1 MRGLVRWSVH
11 PDDCYA
17 RDVVVL
23 KPLTVTARP
32 ILLNGP
38 PGSGKTTLAPLVA
51 SRLGYELIDLD
62 ALIERETAST
72 IPELFAREGEG
83 AFRARERDALK
94 RVLDRE
100 RVVVALG
107 GGALVDRTFRHE
119 ALRRAL
125 VVSLDAPL
133 ETLLAR
139 LGASTPRPLVTS
151 SPDPGAALRSL
162 VELRR
167 AGYAE
172 AHLRLDTSVDGAL
185 APLVD
190 RVAALVAAPPLVM
203 PLGERTYRLHFEP
216 LAGLSE
222 ALAELSPSAL
232 VTVTDRTVHHHWGEA
247 IRRALGR
254 KPAAALR
261 LHPGEASKNL
271 RSLAKVWDAA
281 LGARVDRNAVFVC
294 AGGGVVTDLGGF
306 AAATLL
312 RGVRY
317 VSVPTTLLGMVD
329 ASVGGKTA
337 VDHRRGKNLV
347 GAFHHPS
354 AVWMDPAL
362 LATLPV
368 RELRAGMAEA
378 VKVGVVLDAGLL
390 DLIESGATELDAVI
404 RRAVQAKIDVV
415 AVDER
420 ESGPRMLLNFGHT
433 IGHAIESAS
442 GYRMLH
448 GECVA
453 VGMVAALELGASL
466 GVTPPALVT
475 RVTGVLEALGLPTRA
490 HVRRDL
496 VRRHLRA
503 DKKRD
508 RTMLR
513 FVLATEAGRAVVE
526 KVAMERVEAAVERV
540 VVEAPR
546 RDD

>member
-1 MRGLVRWSVH
+1 
-11 PDDCYA
+11 
-17 RDVVVL
+17 
-23 KPLTVTARP
+23 VTARP

-38 PGSGKTTLAPLVA
+38 PGSGKTTLAPQVA

-62 ALIERETAST
+62 ALIEREAGST

-83 AFRARERDALK
+83 VFRARERAALK
-94 RVLDRE
+94 NVLDRE

-107 GGALVDRTFRHE
+107 GGALVERAFRHE

-125 VVSLDAPL
+125 VVSLDAPP
-133 ETLLAR
+133 EVLLAR
-139 LGASTPRPLVTS
+139 LGASSPRPLVTS
-151 SPDPGAALRSL
+151 SPDPEAALRSL
-162 VELRR
+162 LELRR
-167 AGYAE
+167 AAYAE
-172 AHLRLDTSVDGAL
+172 AHLRLDTSSDASL
-185 APLVD
+185 DPLVD
-190 RVAALVAAPPLVM
+190 HIAALCDAPPLVM

-216 LAGLSE
+216 LAGLTKT
-222 ALAELSPSAL
+222 LAGLSPSAL

-247 IRRALGR
+247 VRRVLGR
-254 KPAAALR
+254 KPAASVR

-271 RSLAKVWDAA
+271 GALTKVWEAA
-281 LGARVDRNAVFVC
+281 LAAGVDRNAVFVC
-294 AGGGVVTDLGGF
+294 VGGGVVTDLGGF

-337 VDHRRGKNLV
+337 IDHRRGKNLV

-354 AVWMDPAL
+354 SVWIDTAFL
-362 LATLPV
+362 STLPA
-368 RELRAGMAEA
+368 RERRAGMAEA
-378 VKVGVVLDAGLL
+378 VKVGVALDAELL
-390 DLIESGATELDAVI
+390 DLIESAPADLDAVI

-453 VGMVAALELGASL
+453 VGMVAALELGAAL

-475 RVTGVLEALGLPTRA
+475 RVTKVLETLALPTRA
-490 HVRRDL
+490 RVRRAL
-496 VRRHLRA
+496 VLRHLTA

-508 RTMLR
+508 QQTLR

-526 KVAMERVEAAVERV
+526 KVAMEAVEKAVERV
-540 VVEAPR
+540 VIEAPK
-546 RDD
+546 RDY

>member
-1 MRGLVRWSVH
+1 M
-11 PDDCYA
+11 
-17 RDVVVL
+17 L

-51 SRLGYELIDLD
+51 SRLGCELIDLD
-62 ALIERETAST
+62 ALIEHEAGST

-83 AFRARERDALK
+83 AFRARERAALK
-94 RVLDRE
+94 AILARE

-119 ALRRAL
+119 ALRKAL
-125 VVSLDAPL
+125 VVSLDAPI
-133 ETLLAR
+133 EALLAR
-139 LGASTPRPLVTS
+139 LGTSAPRPLVTS
-151 SPDPGAALRSL
+151 SPDPGAALRTL
-162 VELRR
+162 IELRR
-167 AGYAE
+167 AAYAE
-172 AHLRLDTSVDGAL
+172 AHLRLDTSTDGAVD
-185 APLVD
+185 PLVD
-190 RVAALVAAPPLVM
+190 RIVALASAPPLVM

-216 LAGLSE
+216 LAGLKN

-247 IRRALGR
+247 TRRALGR

-271 RSLAKVWDAA
+271 GALAKVWEAA
-281 LGARVDRNAVFVC
+281 LAARVDRNAVFVC
-294 AGGGVVTDLGGF
+294 VGGGVVTDLGGF

-354 AVWMDPAL
+354 AVWMDTEFL
-362 LATLPV
+362 STLPA
-368 RELRAGMAEA
+368 RERRAGLAEA
-378 VKVGVVLDAGLL
+378 VKVGVALDAGLL
-390 DLIESGATELDAVI
+390 DLIESGATDVGAVI

-453 VGMVAALELGASL
+453 VGVVAALELGASL

-475 RVTGVLEALGLPTRA
+475 RVTKVLEALGLPTRA
-490 HVRRDL
+490 HVRGDL
-496 VRRHLRA
+496 VRRHLMA
-503 DKKRD
+503 DKKRE
-508 RTMLR
+508 RASLR

-526 KVAMERVEAAVERV
+526 KVAMKSVEEAVERV
-540 VVEAPR
+540 VIEAPK
-546 RDD
+546 RDY